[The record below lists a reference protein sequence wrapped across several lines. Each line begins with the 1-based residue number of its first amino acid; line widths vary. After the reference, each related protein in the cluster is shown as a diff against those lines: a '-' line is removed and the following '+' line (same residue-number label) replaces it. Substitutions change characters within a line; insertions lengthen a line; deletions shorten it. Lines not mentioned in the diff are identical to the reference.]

1 MKLWLKCLISCIPF
15 LAFSQPRI
23 DDVGDG
29 WKGKVEQALQVIQ
42 QTDCEKYEMIMSTCT
57 HISYSTANFATT
69 ESGNTILI
77 PRREIVVGNI
87 NDIAAILVHESLHLY
102 ILKTKMMMPPAD
114 EELLCYAYE
123 LEFLLQIPGV
133 ETWLLDHARKQ
144 IAYFS
149 SKTVGNN

>member
-1 MKLWLKCLISCIPF
+1 MKQLLVCLISIIPF
-15 LAFSQPRI
+15 LAFSQIRI
-23 DDVGDG
+23 DDIGDG
-29 WKGKVEQALQVIQ
+29 WKAKVEQALTVIQ
-42 QTDCEKYEMIMSTCT
+42 QTDCEKYDLLMATCK
-57 HISYSTANFATT
+57 HISYSTATFATT
-69 ESGNTILI
+69 ESGTTILI

-102 ILKTKMMMPPAD
+102 MLQNKLIMPEAD
-114 EELLCYAYE
+114 EEVLCYAYE

-149 SKTVGNN
+149 SK

>member
-1 MKLWLKCLISCIPF
+1 MKLLVKCLSLIPF
-15 LAFSQPRI
+15 LTFGQIRI

-29 WKGKVEQALQVIQ
+29 WKNKVEQALQVVQ
-42 QTDCEKYEMIMSTCT
+42 QTDCEKYEMIVSTCT

-77 PRREIVVGNI
+77 PRREIMAGNI

-102 ILKTKMMMPPAD
+102 ILQTKMLMPEAD

-133 ETWLLDHARKQ
+133 EQWLLDHARKQ

-149 SKTVGNN
+149 SKSVGSN

>member
-1 MKLWLKCLISCIPF
+1 MKQLLVCLISIIPF
-15 LAFSQPRI
+15 LAFSQIRI
-23 DDVGDG
+23 DDIGDG
-29 WKGKVEQALQVIQ
+29 WKAKVEQALTVIQ
-42 QTDCEKYEMIMSTCT
+42 QTDCEKYDLLMATCK
-57 HISYSTANFATT
+57 HVSYSTATFATT
-69 ESGNTILI
+69 ESGTTILI

-102 ILKTKMMMPPAD
+102 MLQNKLIMPEAD
-114 EELLCYAYE
+114 EEVLCYAYE

-149 SKTVGNN
+149 SK

>member
-1 MKLWLKCLISCIPF
+1 MKQLLVCLISLIPF
-15 LAFSQPRI
+15 LTFSQIRI
-23 DDVGDG
+23 DDIGDG
-29 WKGKVEQALQVIQ
+29 WKAKVEQALTVIQ
-42 QTDCEKYEMIMSTCT
+42 QTDCEKYELLMATCK
-57 HISYSTANFATT
+57 HVSYSTATFATT
-69 ESGNTILI
+69 ESGTTILI

-102 ILKTKMMMPPAD
+102 MLQNKLIMPEAD
-114 EELLCYAYE
+114 EEVLCYAYE

-149 SKTVGNN
+149 NK

>member
-1 MKLWLKCLISCIPF
+1 MKLLVKCLSLIPF
-15 LAFSQPRI
+15 LTFGQIRI

-29 WKGKVEQALQVIQ
+29 WKSKVEQALQVVQ

-77 PRREIVVGNI
+77 PRREIMAGNI

-102 ILKTKMMMPPAD
+102 ILQTKMMMPEAD

-133 ETWLLDHARKQ
+133 EQWLLDHARKQ

-149 SKTVGNN
+149 SKSVGSN

>member
-1 MKLWLKCLISCIPF
+1 MKLLVKCLSLIPF
-15 LAFSQPRI
+15 LTFGQIRI

-29 WKGKVEQALQVIQ
+29 WKGKVEQALQVVQ
-42 QTDCEKYEMIMSTCT
+42 QTDCEKYEMIVSTCT

-77 PRREIVVGNI
+77 PRREIMAGNI

-102 ILKTKMMMPPAD
+102 ILQTKMSMPEAD

-133 ETWLLDHARKQ
+133 EQWLLDHARKQ

-149 SKTVGNN
+149 SKSVGSN

>member
-1 MKLWLKCLISCIPF
+1 MKLLVKCLSLIPF
-15 LAFSQPRI
+15 LTFGQIRI

-29 WKGKVEQALQVIQ
+29 WKHKVEQALQVVQ
-42 QTDCEKYEMIMSTCT
+42 QTDCEKYEMIVSTCT

-77 PRREIVVGNI
+77 PRREIMAGNI

-102 ILKTKMMMPPAD
+102 ILQTKMLMPEAD

-133 ETWLLDHARKQ
+133 EPWLLDHARKQ

-149 SKTVGNN
+149 SKSVGSN

>member
-1 MKLWLKCLISCIPF
+1 MKQLLVCLISCIPF
-15 LAFSQPRI
+15 LAFSQIRI
-23 DDVGDG
+23 DDIGDG
-29 WKGKVEQALQVIQ
+29 WKAKVEQALTVIQ
-42 QTDCEKYEMIMSTCT
+42 QTDCEKYDLLMATCK
-57 HISYSTANFATT
+57 HISYSTATFATT
-69 ESGNTILI
+69 ESGTTILI

-102 ILKTKMMMPPAD
+102 MLQNKLIMPEAD
-114 EELLCYAYE
+114 EEVLCYAYE

-149 SKTVGNN
+149 NK

>member
-1 MKLWLKCLISCIPF
+1 MKQLLVCLISCIPF
-15 LAFSQPRI
+15 LAFSQIRI
-23 DDVGDG
+23 DDIGDG
-29 WKGKVEQALQVIQ
+29 WKAKVEQALTVIQ
-42 QTDCEKYEMIMSTCT
+42 QIDCEKYDLLMATCK
-57 HISYSTANFATT
+57 HISYSTATFATT
-69 ESGNTILI
+69 ESGTTILI

-102 ILKTKMMMPPAD
+102 MLQNKLIMPEAD
-114 EELLCYAYE
+114 EEVLCYAYE

-149 SKTVGNN
+149 SK

>member
-1 MKLWLKCLISCIPF
+1 MKQLLVCLISCIPF
-15 LAFSQPRI
+15 LAFSQIRI
-23 DDVGDG
+23 DDIGDG
-29 WKGKVEQALQVIQ
+29 WKAKVEQALTVIQ
-42 QTDCEKYEMIMSTCT
+42 QTDCEKYDLLMSTCK
-57 HISYSTANFATT
+57 HVSYSTATFATT
-69 ESGNTILI
+69 ESGTTILI

-102 ILKTKMMMPPAD
+102 MLQNKLIMPEAD
-114 EELLCYAYE
+114 EEVLCYAYE

-149 SKTVGNN
+149 SK

>member
-1 MKLWLKCLISCIPF
+1 MKLLVKCLSLIPF
-15 LAFSQPRI
+15 ITFGQIRI

-29 WKGKVEQALQVIQ
+29 WKDKVEQALHVIQ
-42 QTDCEKYEMIMSTCT
+42 QTDCEKYDLIMSTCT

-77 PRREIVVGNI
+77 PRREIVMGNI

-102 ILKTKMMMPPAD
+102 ILQIKMIMPEAD
-114 EELLCYAYE
+114 EEVLCYAYE

-133 ETWLLDHARKQ
+133 ETWLLEHARKQ

-149 SKTVGNN
+149 RKTVGTN

>member
-1 MKLWLKCLISCIPF
+1 MKLLVKCLSLIPF
-15 LAFSQPRI
+15 LTFGQIRI

-29 WKGKVEQALQVIQ
+29 WKNKVEQALQVVQ
-42 QTDCEKYEMIMSTCT
+42 QTDCEKYEMIVSTCT

-77 PRREIVVGNI
+77 PRREIMAGNI

-102 ILKTKMMMPPAD
+102 ILQTKMLMPEAD

-133 ETWLLDHARKQ
+133 EPWLLDHARKQ

-149 SKTVGNN
+149 SKSVGSN

>member
-1 MKLWLKCLISCIPF
+1 MKLFCSFLISCI
-15 LAFSQPRI
+15 AFIGNSQIRI

-29 WKGKVEQALQVIQ
+29 WKAQVEQALQVVQ
-42 QTDCEKYEMIMSTCT
+42 QTDCEKYEMIVSTCT

-77 PRREIVVGNI
+77 PRREIMAGNI

-102 ILKTKMMMPPAD
+102 ILQTKMLMPEAD

-123 LEFLLQIPGV
+123 LEFLLQIPEV
-133 ETWLLDHARKQ
+133 EPWLLDHARKQ

-149 SKTVGNN
+149 SKSVGSN

>member
-1 MKLWLKCLISCIPF
+1 MKLFCLFLISCI
-15 LAFSQPRI
+15 AFIGNSQIRI

-29 WKGKVEQALQVIQ
+29 WKAKVEQALQVVQ
-42 QTDCEKYEMIMSTCT
+42 QTDCEKYEMIVSTCT

-77 PRREIVVGNI
+77 PRREIMAGNI

-102 ILKTKMMMPPAD
+102 ILQTKMMMPEAD

-133 ETWLLDHARKQ
+133 EQWLLDHARKQ

-149 SKTVGNN
+149 SKSVGSN

>member
-1 MKLWLKCLISCIPF
+1 MKLWLNFLISCIPF
-15 LAFSQPRI
+15 LTFSQPRI
-23 DDVGDG
+23 DDIGDN
-29 WKGKVEQALQVIQ
+29 WKGKVEQALLVVQ

-102 ILKTKMMMPPAD
+102 MLQTKMMMPEAD

-133 ETWLLDHARKQ
+133 ESWLLDHARKQ

-149 SKTVGNN
+149 NK

>member
-1 MKLWLKCLISCIPF
+1 MKQLLVCLISLIPF
-15 LAFSQPRI
+15 LTFSQIRI
-23 DDVGDG
+23 DDIGDG
-29 WKGKVEQALQVIQ
+29 WKAKVEQALTVIQ
-42 QTDCEKYEMIMSTCT
+42 QTDCEKYELLMATCK
-57 HISYSTANFATT
+57 HVSYSTATFATT
-69 ESGNTILI
+69 ESGTTILI

-102 ILKTKMMMPPAD
+102 MLQNKLIMPEAD
-114 EELLCYAYE
+114 EEVLCYAYE

-149 SKTVGNN
+149 SK

>member
-1 MKLWLKCLISCIPF
+1 MKLLVKCISLIPF
-15 LAFSQPRI
+15 LTFGQIRI

-29 WKGKVEQALQVIQ
+29 WKNKVEQALQVVQ
-42 QTDCEKYEMIMSTCT
+42 QTDCEKYEMIVSTCT

-77 PRREIVVGNI
+77 PRREIMAGNI

-102 ILKTKMMMPPAD
+102 ILKTKMVMPEAD

-133 ETWLLDHARKQ
+133 EQWLLDHARKQ

-149 SKTVGNN
+149 SKSVGSN

>member
-1 MKLWLKCLISCIPF
+1 MKLLVKCLSLIPF
-15 LAFSQPRI
+15 LTFGQIRI

-29 WKGKVEQALQVIQ
+29 WKGKVEQALQVVQ
-42 QTDCEKYEMIMSTCT
+42 QTDCEKYEMIVSTCT

-77 PRREIVVGNI
+77 PRREIMAGNI

-102 ILKTKMMMPPAD
+102 ILQTKMLMPEAD

-133 ETWLLDHARKQ
+133 ESWLLDHARKQ

-149 SKTVGNN
+149 SKSVGSN

>member
-1 MKLWLKCLISCIPF
+1 MKLLVKCLSLIPF
-15 LAFSQPRI
+15 LTFGQIRI

-29 WKGKVEQALQVIQ
+29 WKSKVEQALQVVQ
-42 QTDCEKYEMIMSTCT
+42 QTDCEKYEMIVSTCT

-77 PRREIVVGNI
+77 PRREIMAGNI

-102 ILKTKMMMPPAD
+102 ILKTKMTMPEAD

-133 ETWLLDHARKQ
+133 EQWLLDHARKQ

-149 SKTVGNN
+149 SKSVGSN

>member
-1 MKLWLKCLISCIPF
+1 MKLWLNFLISCIPF
-15 LAFSQPRI
+15 LTFGQPRI

-29 WKGKVEQALQVIQ
+29 WKDKVEQALQVVQ
-42 QTDCEKYEMIMSTCT
+42 QTDCEKYEMIVSTCT

-77 PRREIVVGNI
+77 PRREIMAGNI

-102 ILKTKMMMPPAD
+102 MLQTKMTMPEAD

-133 ETWLLDHARKQ
+133 EQWLLDHARKQ

-149 SKTVGNN
+149 RK

>member
-1 MKLWLKCLISCIPF
+1 MKLLVKCLSLIPF
-15 LAFSQPRI
+15 LTFGQIRI

-29 WKGKVEQALQVIQ
+29 WKSKVEQALQVVQ

-77 PRREIVVGNI
+77 PRREIMAGNI

-102 ILKTKMMMPPAD
+102 ILQTKMTMPEAD

-133 ETWLLDHARKQ
+133 EQWLLDHARKQ
-144 IAYFS
+144 ITYFS
-149 SKTVGNN
+149 SKSVGSN

>member
-1 MKLWLKCLISCIPF
+1 MKLLVKCLSLIPF
-15 LAFSQPRI
+15 LTFGQIRI

-29 WKGKVEQALQVIQ
+29 WKGKVEQALQVVQ
-42 QTDCEKYEMIMSTCT
+42 QTDCEKYEMIVSTCT

-77 PRREIVVGNI
+77 PRREIMAGNI

-102 ILKTKMMMPPAD
+102 ILQTRMTMPEAD

-133 ETWLLDHARKQ
+133 EQWLLDHARKQ

-149 SKTVGNN
+149 SKSVGSN

>member
-1 MKLWLKCLISCIPF
+1 MKLLVKCLSLIPF
-15 LAFSQPRI
+15 LTFGQIRI

-29 WKGKVEQALQVIQ
+29 WKNKVEQALQVVQ
-42 QTDCEKYEMIMSTCT
+42 QTDCEKYEMIVSTCT

-77 PRREIVVGNI
+77 PRREIMAGNI

-102 ILKTKMMMPPAD
+102 ILKTKMVMPEAD

-133 ETWLLDHARKQ
+133 EPWLLDHARKQ

-149 SKTVGNN
+149 SKSVGSN

>member
-1 MKLWLKCLISCIPF
+1 MKLLVKCLSLIPF
-15 LAFSQPRI
+15 LTFGQIRI

-29 WKGKVEQALQVIQ
+29 WKSKVEQALQVVQ

-77 PRREIVVGNI
+77 PRREIMAGNI

-102 ILKTKMMMPPAD
+102 ILQTKMTMPEAD

-133 ETWLLDHARKQ
+133 EQWLLDHARKQ

-149 SKTVGNN
+149 SKSVGSN